1 MSSDPRELSTPRLRL
16 RPLVRADAP
25 ALALLRDDP
34 EVALHQ
40 SWEHY
45 SEADALALIRQVADG
60 VPGTPGQWFQWAI
73 EHRGDARLLGDCG
86 LKTCDDPRLGEIGY
100 TLGLA
105 HQGHGYASEA
115 VRALLDHAFEVLG
128 MHRISASI
136 DVDNHASIA
145 LCERLGLR
153 REAHHRRSVWFKNR
167 WCDDLVYAVLRDEWP
182 TPPSH

>member
-73 EHRGDARLLGDCG
+73 EHRGDTRIVLQRRIGPGCDPDASRGRDAARVVGWRRTRRVAAGHAPAGPALIQSP
-86 LKTCDDPRLGEIGY
+86 PRRPP
-100 TLGLA
+100 A
-105 HQGHGYASEA
+105 HGPRPARWTS
-115 VRALLDHAFEVLG
+115 
-128 MHRISASI
+128 
-136 DVDNHASIA
+136 
-145 LCERLGLR
+145 
-153 REAHHRRSVWFKNR
+153 RRSSR
-167 WCDDLVYAVLRDEWP
+167 R
-182 TPPSH
+182 